1 MAPRTFCELS
11 GSMRVVVV
19 VVVVVTLRLFERK
32 FCKLCELFVFNG
44 VRVRFD
50 VAAFDSDSKSVSPK
64 NRKFGWLNGLK
75 SGDGD
80 WAR

>member
-19 VVVVVTLRLFERK
+19 FVVVVVTLRLFERK
-32 FCKLCELFVFNG
+32 FCKLCELPAFNG
-44 VRVRFD
+44 ARVRLD

-64 NRKFGWLNGLK
+64 KRRFGWLSGLK

-80 WAR
+80 